1 MDVLFFMMG
10 RVGVRCYS
18 HDGAAAA
25 AELLVVVREL
35 LGQRLPRAQA
45 SVTNFTLSPWELR
58 IFMS

>member
-10 RVGVRCYS
+10 TLGFERCYS

-35 LGQRLPRAQA
+35 LAVRRGGDDL
-45 SVTNFTLSPWELR
+45 VF
-58 IFMS
+58 